1 MTCARPLALYTV
13 EVIAADLL
21 VTIIVIATDTVGG
34 RTGGRIYNKTDNE
47 RLGRNSGE
55 GRMRTIA
62 VGWRSSH
69 KSLLIIVLRC
79 GSIEL
84 GVRLVIARLVVVQ
97 HDWRIYGI
105 V

>member
-1 MTCARPLALYTV
+1 
-13 EVIAADLL
+13 
-21 VTIIVIATDTVGG
+21 
-34 RTGGRIYNKTDNE
+34 
-47 RLGRNSGE
+47 
-55 GRMRTIA
+55 MRTIA

-79 GSIEL
+79 DSAEL
-84 GVRLVIARLVVVQ
+84 GVRLVIVRLVVVQ